1 MYPRRNSGDDPEL
14 QRALAASLNNY
25 QAVEDDF
32 DGLDDFAYDE
42 DAALARAMEESQRA
56 AALSADVARGSP
68 TLPVWARPTQPS
80 PPMAAPV
87 APWRTGGTP
96 REPARVEPWRQS
108 FVSRSGS
115 PPRMPSPHAIQDGVV
130 VRTPTNS
137 ATLPL
142 PEPRAS
148 PRPASI
154 PVDGGRRVLVEPSL
168 PSASQLIRNQNDEY
182 QRAVEADLRARIQAE
197 VERSQRMAAEAE
209 AARRAAEEAQ
219 IEIRRAQEIQ
229 AARDAIQGPQL
240 LPVDSL
246 VDSSEVYSLTFIYP
260 DGSRVPYSINRREP
274 LASLFQLARYTLKH
288 SGDIQLLIPGVARL
302 VERAGDEVDR
312 RPLVDFATIG
322 PRTLMRVLPQ

>member
-1 MYPRRNSGDDPEL
+1 MYPRRNSAEDPEL
-14 QRALAASLNNY
+14 QRALAASLNN
-25 QAVEDDF
+25 QLALDDDF
-32 DGLDDFAYDE
+32 DGAYQDDFAYDE

-56 AALSADVARGSP
+56 AALSADVVRQGSG
-68 TLPVWARPTQPS
+68 LPAWARPTQYS
-80 PPMAAPV
+80 PPRAAPA
-87 APWRTGGTP
+87 APWRTTP
-96 REPARVEPWRQS
+96 VVEPWRQS
-108 FVSRSGS
+108 FVGRSGS
-115 PPRMPSPHAIQDGVV
+115 PPRTPSPHAIQDGVAR
-130 VRTPTNS
+130 RTPTNT
-137 ATLPL
+137 ATIPL

-197 VERSQRMAAEAE
+197 VEKSQRMAAEAE

-219 IEIRRAQEIQ
+219 LEIRRAQEIQ
-229 AARDAIQGPQL
+229 AAKDAIQGPSL

-288 SGDIQLLIPGVARL
+288 AGNIQLLIPGVARL

-312 RPLVDFATIG
+312 RPLVEFATIG
-322 PRTLMRVLPQ
+322 PRTLIRVLPQ